1 MYNFSNWKCWS
12 VLHFL
17 FVFFVSRSN
26 IFFWDFSYLKELRN
40 CVPRIICVWSLFYSI
55 WVYESLHFLS
65 ILLKN
70 FFFST
75 IWPFCVFCLF
85 CVLFDESFINFST
98 LHIII
103 YIGGCSSDSTSS
115 YFFRPSK
122 IWSMLHYGSVG
133 CEFRIK

>member
-1 MYNFSNWKCWS
+1 MLKCAA
-12 VLHFL
+12 FL
-17 FVFFVSRSN
+17 VCIFCEPLKY
-26 IFFWDFSYLKELRN
+26 FFWDFSYLKELRN

-70 FFFST
+70 FFLT
-75 IWPFCVFCLF
+75 IWAFFVFCLF
-85 CVLFDESFINFST
+85 CVLFDESFINFWT

-103 YIGGCSSDSTSS
+103 YMGGCSSDSTSS